1 MSSIFQ
7 SLSDLVVSIF
17 EVVSSIFKTVFD
29 LFYNAIAMVGHLFA
43 GILNMALEFFR
54 GIIEL
59 AGGIGKFL
67 LGNILVIGVL
77 VAAFFGFTEYQ
88 RRQGR
93 TVKVGDKKLN

>member
-1 MSSIFQ
+1 MASIFQ

-17 EVVSSIFKTVFD
+17 EVIGSIFKTVFD
-29 LFYNAIAMVGHLFA
+29 LFYNSFAMVGHLFA
-43 GILNMALEFFR
+43 GIINMILEFFK
-54 GIIEL
+54 GVVEL

-67 LGNILVIGVL
+67 FGNILVIGVL
-77 VAAFFGFTEYQ
+77 VAAFFGFLEYQ